1 MRFCTN
7 CGAQLGES
15 DRFCIQCGQEQ
26 EPAQPGTTVPA
37 VGAGVPVPTGVPNG
51 AAVSGGVPGAAAM
64 PEPASDSDA
73 TMVDPSAA
81 LPTAPGVPMPAQ
93 YAAAPTYPA
102 PQPAQT
108 MGAAPVP
115 PSAAAGTY
123 PSSSG
128 KAEGKGKKGRIAA
141 IIVAVVAV
149 LAIVGGLLW
158 FFVIRPHMEGSAS
171 SQNGSSQSAGA
182 SDGSKSDDKNATKSE
197 KGKKD
202 SKQAKACD
210 KAPDFTI
217 SSHAVHGTDLVIKLE
232 ATASCGADSTLN
244 LDGSAVRLTLTDN
257 DKATFADAVYDFS
270 DDPVT
275 ADAGESANVSVAFV
289 QGQYWLVPDQVSWDD
304 LSVTCD
310 LKGTAQGK
318 AATPSKSDD
327 FTGADAL
334 DKDGREQ
341 VAKAAIDRQIEH
353 DKDAVS
359 DIASTYTTQLSS
371 KQLNMQVDGKTWT
384 YQDIWQQF
392 VDLKNQWPSTLFV
405 WSGDWGNYQRSGTTD
420 YYVILSGE
428 SFSDRDEGW
437 DWCSDNG
444 FGQNDCMPVT
454 VG

>member
-7 CGAQLGES
+7 CGAQLGEN

-26 EPAQPGTTVPA
+26 EPAQLGTTAPVA
-37 VGAGVPVPTGVPNG
+37 GAGTPVPNG
-51 AAVSGGVPGAAAM
+51 AAVPGGGPGMAAM

-73 TMVDPSAA
+73 TMIDPSAA
-81 LPTAPGVPMPAQ
+81 LPTAPDVPMPAQ
-93 YAAAPTYPA
+93 YATAPTH
-102 PQPAQT
+102 PAQPIQP
-108 MGAAPVP
+108 MAAASVP
-115 PSAAAGTY
+115 PSAVPGTY

-149 LAIVGGLLW
+149 LAIVGALVW

-171 SQNGSSQSAGA
+171 SQNSSSQTADA
-182 SDGSKSDDKNATKSE
+182 SGSGGKSDDKNATKSE
-197 KGKKD
+197 KGERD

-217 SSHAVHGTDLVIKLE
+217 SSHAVHGTDLVVKLE
-232 ATASCGADSTLN
+232 ATASCGADSTLK
-244 LDGSAVRLTLTDN
+244 LDGSTVRLTLTDN
-257 DKATFADAVYDFS
+257 DKATLADAVYDFS

-289 QGQYWLVPDQVSWDD
+289 QGQYWLIPDQVSWDD

-392 VDLKNQWPSTLFV
+392 VDLKNQWPSALFV